1 MNPKELYILNKSLFL
16 VDLFILERE
25 KEKIILHPRLGSVN
39 AKYNIA
45 SNAPYKLI
53 ITDDN
58 QNGLIKYFKTKED
71 CAIWLAEKCLL
82 DSHKV

>member
-1 MNPKELYILNKSLFL
+1 MTSKEVYILNKSLFL
-16 VDLFILERE
+16 VDLYILEEE
-25 KEKIILHPRLGSVN
+25 KEKIIQHPKLGCIN

-58 QNGLIKYFKTKED
+58 LNGLIKYFKTKEE
-71 CAIWLAEKCLL
+71 CAIWLTEKCLL
-82 DSHKV
+82 DSQ